1 MGTSAATAAF
11 LAGPALLA
19 ETHPVANIFKPLSA
33 PAEAIHEISI
43 LALLIC
49 TAIFV
54 VVGGLLAYAVVRFRS
69 RPGDDTSEPPQVYG
83 SVQLEMA
90 WTAIPILVVVVLV
103 VATLRTTAAIQNAPL
118 PPDALQIRVVGHQ
131 WWWEIEYP
139 GLGIVTA
146 NELHVPVSARDR
158 RRPTAIHL
166 ESADVIHSFWVPK
179 LAGKVDMIPNRGN
192 FLWLQADEP
201 GYFWGQCA
209 EYCGDSHAVMRFRV
223 IALSPKDF
231 ADWVAQQTSPARNV
245 APKVGETPKAQFAS
259 LRTFKQNETGITD
272 KYDIAPLEAWKA
284 KQFPEKGENG
294 ALIAQGKALFVSK
307 TCAGCHEVRGHG
319 AAGISGPNLTHIG
332 ARSMIAAGLIENN
345 SEQLQRWIHDPGSV
359 KPGNKMAKG
368 YLDNNIKLTNEDEVA
383 LVAYLQSLK

>member
-1 MGTSAATAAF
+1 MGSHLGGASLISAV
-11 LAGPALLA
+11 LPGPTLLA
-19 ETHPVANIFKPLSA
+19 ATHPVANIFKPLSA

-118 PPDALQIRVVGHQ
+118 PADSLQVRVVGHQ
-131 WWWEIEYP
+131 WWWEIQYP

-166 ESADVIHSFWVPK
+166 ESADVIHSFWVPQM
-179 LAGKVDMIPNRGN
+179 AGKTDLIPSRTNRMWLEPYQTGTFLGN
-192 FLWLQADEP
+192 
-201 GYFWGQCA
+201 CA
-209 EYCGDSHAVMRFRV
+209 EYCGTQHAKMMLRV
-223 IALSPKDF
+223 VVDTPEEFDR
-231 ADWVAQQTSPARNV
+231 WVAAQKAAPVDSPAARQGRDVFLQTSCVNCHRIQGTSA
-245 APKVGETPKAQFAS
+245 
-259 LRTFKQNETGITD
+259 
-272 KYDIAPLEAWKA
+272 
-284 KQFPEKGENG
+284 NG
-294 ALIAQGKALFVSK
+294 VFGPDLSRLMTRQTLAA
-307 TCAGCHEVRGHG
+307 G
-319 AAGISGPNLTHIG
+319 AATNTPENL
-332 ARSMIAAGLIENN
+332 R
-345 SEQLQRWIHDPGSV
+345 RWLRDPATI
-359 KPGNKMAKG
+359 KPGCLMPNMRLTPTEVEQIAT
-368 YLDNNIKLTNEDEVA
+368 YLETLR
-383 LVAYLQSLK
+383 

>member
-1 MGTSAATAAF
+1 MNPDPPRARRRTPMGSRLGWTSRMGTSAATAAF

-118 PPDALQIRVVGHQ
+118 PPDALQVRVVGHQ

-146 NELHVPVSARDR
+146 RIEIRHAHAAQP
-158 RRPTAIHL
+158 H
-166 ESADVIHSFWVPK
+166 
-179 LAGKVDMIPNRGN
+179 GGN
-192 FLWLQADEP
+192 
-201 GYFWGQCA
+201 A
-209 EYCGDSHAVMRFRV
+209 EWSE
-223 IALSPKDF
+223 IALMHGRSPYR
-231 ADWVAQQTSPARNV
+231 VSPDDRPVPRGPRAELLDSSRE
-245 APKVGETPKAQFAS
+245 G
-259 LRTFKQNETGITD
+259 L
-272 KYDIAPLEAWKA
+272 
-284 KQFPEKGENG
+284 KGW
-294 ALIAQGKALFVSK
+294 LPS
-307 TCAGCHEVRGHG
+307 
-319 AAGISGPNLTHIG
+319 
-332 ARSMIAAGLIENN
+332 
-345 SEQLQRWIHDPGSV
+345 
-359 KPGNKMAKG
+359 
-368 YLDNNIKLTNEDEVA
+368 
-383 LVAYLQSLK
+383 

>member
-1 MGTSAATAAF
+1 MGSRLGLNSPVARAAAIAAF

-19 ETHPVANIFKPLSA
+19 ETHTVANIFKPLSA

-118 PPDALQIRVVGHQ
+118 PPDALQVRVVGHQ

-166 ESADVIHSFWVPK
+166 ESADVIHSFWVPQM
-179 LAGKVDMIPNRGN
+179 AGKTDLIPSRTNRMWLEPYQTGTFLGN
-192 FLWLQADEP
+192 
-201 GYFWGQCA
+201 CA
-209 EYCGDSHAVMRFRV
+209 EYCGTQHAKMMLRV
-223 IALSPKDF
+223 VVDTPEEFDR
-231 ADWVAQQTSPARNV
+231 WVAAQKAALVESPAAQQGRDVFLQTSCVNCHRIQGTSA
-245 APKVGETPKAQFAS
+245 
-259 LRTFKQNETGITD
+259 
-272 KYDIAPLEAWKA
+272 
-284 KQFPEKGENG
+284 NG
-294 ALIAQGKALFVSK
+294 VFGPDLSRLMTRQTLAA
-307 TCAGCHEVRGHG
+307 G
-319 AAGISGPNLTHIG
+319 AAANTPENL
-332 ARSMIAAGLIENN
+332 R
-345 SEQLQRWIHDPGSV
+345 RWLRDPATI
-359 KPGNKMAKG
+359 KPGCLMPNMRLTPTEVEQIAT
-368 YLDNNIKLTNEDEVA
+368 YLETLR
-383 LVAYLQSLK
+383 

>member
-1 MGTSAATAAF
+1 MGFRLGWASLIAAV
-11 LAGPALLA
+11 LPGPPLLA
-19 ETHPVANIFKPLSA
+19 ATHPVANIFKPLSA

-118 PPDALQIRVVGHQ
+118 PADSLQVRVVGHQ
-131 WWWEIEYP
+131 WWWEIQYP

-166 ESADVIHSFWVPK
+166 ESADVIHSFWVPQM
-179 LAGKVDMIPNRGN
+179 AGKTDLIPSRTNRMWLEPYQTGTFLGN
-192 FLWLQADEP
+192 
-201 GYFWGQCA
+201 CA
-209 EYCGDSHAVMRFRV
+209 EYCGTQHAKMMLRV
-223 IALSPKDF
+223 VVDTPEEFDR
-231 ADWVAQQTSPARNV
+231 WVAAQKAAPVDSPAARQGRDVFLQTSCVNCHRIQGTSA
-245 APKVGETPKAQFAS
+245 
-259 LRTFKQNETGITD
+259 
-272 KYDIAPLEAWKA
+272 
-284 KQFPEKGENG
+284 NG
-294 ALIAQGKALFVSK
+294 VFGPDLSRLMTRQTLAA
-307 TCAGCHEVRGHG
+307 G
-319 AAGISGPNLTHIG
+319 AATNTPENL
-332 ARSMIAAGLIENN
+332 R
-345 SEQLQRWIHDPGSV
+345 RWLRDPATI
-359 KPGNKMAKG
+359 KPGCLMPNMRLTPTEVDQIAT
-368 YLDNNIKLTNEDEVA
+368 YLETLR
-383 LVAYLQSLK
+383 